1 MCPRGVTKKFP
12 GDRFDRAKAAFE
24 CFVLKLPIVDHF
36 LLNSR
41 KEKHELTQVERDLK
55 QLTLVW

>member
-1 MCPRGVTKKFP
+1 MCPRGVTKKLP

-36 LLNSR
+36 LLSSR
-41 KEKHELTQVERDLK
+41 ERK
-55 QLTLVW
+55 TRINAG